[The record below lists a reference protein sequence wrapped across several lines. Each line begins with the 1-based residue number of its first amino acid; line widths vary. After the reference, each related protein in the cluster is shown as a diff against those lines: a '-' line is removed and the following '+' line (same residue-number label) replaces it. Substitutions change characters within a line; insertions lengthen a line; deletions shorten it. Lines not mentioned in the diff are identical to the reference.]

1 MGSNNCVSYNRH
13 YVKWGILKHVLEI
26 GSMNEKK
33 TDINP
38 LDKPVFVYL
47 PVLVAV
53 LFGLV
58 TGGYFILK
66 IIFRF

>member
-1 MGSNNCVSYNRH
+1 MF
-13 YVKWGILKHVLEI
+13 LEI
-26 GSMNEKK
+26 GLMNEKK
-33 TDINP
+33 KDINP
-38 LDKPVFVYL
+38 LDKPVFIYL

-66 IIFRF
+66 IVFRF

>member
-1 MGSNNCVSYNRH
+1 MF
-13 YVKWGILKHVLEI
+13 LEI
-26 GSMNEKK
+26 DLMSDNRK
-33 TDINP
+33 NP

-53 LFGLV
+53 LCGLV

-66 IIFRF
+66 TIFRF